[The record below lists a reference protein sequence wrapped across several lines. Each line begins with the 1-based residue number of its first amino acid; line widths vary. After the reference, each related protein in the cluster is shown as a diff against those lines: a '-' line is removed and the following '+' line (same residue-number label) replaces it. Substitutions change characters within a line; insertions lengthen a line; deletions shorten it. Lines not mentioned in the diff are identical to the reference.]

1 MTWGPRRPLVWI
13 AAAATIG
20 AAVGATLYGRDGDG
34 PGAMLL
40 WILAALLAACTA
52 YGSLL
57 NPRLTADESGV
68 VIRMFSG
75 NQAVSW
81 KDLETQVKITRRL
94 GRDTRTL
101 ELEFPSG
108 GEKRLVVL
116 GRLELGADP
125 DDVLAELR
133 RLRTG

>member
-20 AAVGATLYGRDGDG
+20 AAVGATLYGRGGDG

-40 WILAALLAACTA
+40 WFLAVVFAGCTA

-57 NPRLTADESGV
+57 NPRLMADESGV

-81 KDLETQVKITRRL
+81 QDLRTQVKVTRRL

-101 ELEFPSG
+101 ELEYRSDG
-108 GEKRLVVL
+108 QQRLVVL
-116 GRLELGADP
+116 GRLELGAEP
-125 DDVLAELR
+125 DDVLDELR